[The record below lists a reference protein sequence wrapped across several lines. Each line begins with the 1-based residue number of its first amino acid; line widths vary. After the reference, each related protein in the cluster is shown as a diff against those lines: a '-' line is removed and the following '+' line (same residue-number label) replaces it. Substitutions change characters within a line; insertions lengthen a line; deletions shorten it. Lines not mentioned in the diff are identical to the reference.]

1 MSQSPDL
8 KGSSFTLSV
17 LHLSDNDVSKA
28 VQFLQQKVSQA
39 PTFFASAPV
48 VINVSQVD
56 GDINFIDLK
65 LGVEEIGMI
74 PVGVTGCQDKR
85 LQNLAS
91 EAGFAVMTASKAP
104 SQAPAK
110 MEPTKIVR
118 NPVRSGNRS
127 MPKTVTLSY

>member
-1 MSQSPDL
+1 
-8 KGSSFTLSV
+8 
-17 LHLSDNDVSKA
+17 
-28 VQFLQQKVSQA
+28 
-39 PTFFASAPV
+39 
-48 VINVSQVD
+48 
-56 GDINFIDLK
+56 
-65 LGVEEIGMI
+65 MI